1 MVFEASIWIMII
13 AFISFII
20 FVAYFLGHVEYIF
33 GFKNETRKTEAT
45 LKRFVTRGHNTID
58 NPGSTYVVLEYYNSF
73 LGKYVEKGMI
83 NCGILSPKEAIFKNE
98 KQRVANVGDKIK
110 VEYTKK
116 RVRVIDPKFVKPN
129 KYQLSRFIRPMIV
142 SVSIGFVGFVLF
154 IISILSDYGFPEF

>member
-1 MVFEASIWIMII
+1 MVLEIGIWIMII

-20 FVAYFLGHVEYIF
+20 FVFYFLGHVEYIF
-33 GFKNETRKTEAT
+33 GFKNETNVTEAT
-45 LKRFVTRGHNTID
+45 LKRFVTRGSGTTNDPISRTPVI
-58 NPGSTYVVLEYYNSF
+58 EYYNAF
-73 LGKYVEKGMI
+73 LGKYVEKEML
-83 NCGILSPKEAIFKNE
+83 NCGILAPKEAIFKNE

-129 KYQLSRFIRPMIV
+129 KYKLSRFIKLMIA

-154 IISILSDYGFPEF
+154 IISFLSDISFPEF